1 MEEPRLPPRYRG
13 YRPPP
18 LWWFKLK
25 YLGGMLV
32 AGLFIA
38 FASDQ
43 VILALLTGKVPD
55 FSNKTDLVFLW
66 SDNPWRFAWYLFLW
80 IAVDLLS
87 LGGFLLFFS
96 KWKGLS
102 GPSAET
108 RL

>member
-1 MEEPRLPPRYRG
+1 
-13 YRPPP
+13 
-18 LWWFKLK
+18 
-25 YLGGMLV
+25 MLV

-55 FSNKTDLVFLW
+55 ISNNTDLVFLW
-66 SDNPWRFAWYLFLW
+66 SDNPWRFAWYLLLW